1 MLGLTFYKG
10 TTRISHLNHK
20 IQNRHFSFLLPFFSG
35 GGGRRSRVRMEFLSI
50 NEKWIS
56 NDVVWY

>member
-20 IQNRHFSFLLPFFSG
+20 IQNRQLSFLLPFFSG
-35 GGGRRSRVRMEFLSI
+35 GGEGPGLGWSSSL
-50 NEKWIS
+50 
-56 NDVVWY
+56 